1 MAYAETQL
9 CEHCDALANIV
20 SDLVGPKVSAVLMK
34 RVKERMHASADLG
47 AAKCDSVQPASP

>member
-9 CEHCDALANIV
+9 CEHCDALASIV

-34 RVKERMHASADLG
+34 RVRERMHASAELD
-47 AAKCDSVQPASP
+47 AAKCGCPAG